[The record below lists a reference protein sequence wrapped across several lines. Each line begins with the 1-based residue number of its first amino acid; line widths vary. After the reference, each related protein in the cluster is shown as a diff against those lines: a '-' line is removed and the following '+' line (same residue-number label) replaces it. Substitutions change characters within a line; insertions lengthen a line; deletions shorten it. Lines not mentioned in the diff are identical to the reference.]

1 MFHIGHPSS
10 VNSSSFATSSFVV
23 VEVMLIVHHSRSFV
37 SWYKNCLNL
46 EQTLAFLV
54 ATITIITAQLAIT
67 LQMVEWAIE

>member
-10 VNSSSFATSSFVV
+10 INSSSFATSSFVV

-54 ATITIITAQLAIT
+54 ATITAQLVIT

>member
-10 VNSSSFATSSFVV
+10 INSSSFATSSFVV
-23 VEVMLIVHHSRSFV
+23 VEVMLIVHHSKSFV

-54 ATITIITAQLAIT
+54 AIITAQLVIT